1 MKKIGLYLALLLASL
16 MPSIAFAKTQGG
28 KERETPRSL
37 SERQA
42 LYIADELAFDD
53 DTTQKFVEVYK
64 RQKQELLQL
73 REPRQAKSES
83 RTDKEVDRAIRE
95 RFVRSAKI
103 LELRKKHYEEY
114 LTFLKPKQIERV
126 YRLEQTFVNR
136 WSMGFDAKRYTY
148 YIDSLGKSL
157 GEKYGNL
164 SGSHLYKWIK
174 PQGDKQDLLDKYMPL
189 EIKAPE
195 RSGGEDLDV

>member
-1 MKKIGLYLALLLASL
+1 MKKIGLYLALLLTSL
-16 MPSIAFAKTQGG
+16 MPSIAFAKNQGG

-114 LTFLKPKQIERV
+114 LTFLKPKQIERI

-136 WSMGFDAKRYTY
+136 WSMGFDAKRLTY
-148 YIDSLGKSL
+148 YLDSLEKSL
-157 GEKYGNL
+157 GAKYGNL
-164 SGSHLYKWIK
+164 SGTNYHKWIK
-174 PQGDKQDLLDKYMPL
+174 PFIDKQALWDKYIPL

-195 RSGGEDLDV
+195 QLGDEDLDV